1 MEYEYIHRSLFN
13 HLSVGNRARK
23 ALPMKIQR
31 PEVPDRILFCGPSLE
46 TVPSPCQSRIL
57 ASEDKQYTIIT
68 KSLLN

>member
-1 MEYEYIHRSLFN
+1 MEYEYIHQSLFN

-31 PEVPDRILFCGPSLE
+31 PEVPDRGLYFAVLRWKQCLLH
-46 TVPSPCQSRIL
+46 QSRIL